1 MVFQIILTGVL
12 ACITLPLV
20 LIAKLYTTVIKP
32 FPWPTPSGSPK
43 SILITGASY
52 GLGAAFAEAYAG
64 PGVTLALTARSE
76 DKLAGVRDACEAKGA
91 TVLLGAIDVTDRDA
105 MAAFV
110 EEADAAAPLDLVIAN
125 AGVSEASAGMA
136 KDLEGSCR
144 WLTDVNLV
152 GVYNT
157 VFPALDKMKER
168 GHGQIALMSS
178 LAGYDTRSS
187 HTHTHITHTY
197 ISSCTHTHAT
207 TLTFH
212 TQIRGNACKRGVL
225 YVQERSQGVWI
236 WPAWCCYPPW
246 GCCFDHLPWVCRVRD
261 DPDQQVPHALPHEPG
276 PSHYLHDGPA
286 GSQRW
291 SHRLPLA
298 HGHVGVVDAEH
309 GLGRRQRHHVPP
321 LPRPQA
327 PARTLC
333 RRSSLFLLVE
343 ERLMGKTWP
352 TYCPCFMGCER
363 GGVDRP

>member
-1 MVFQIILTGVL
+1 MHGKGPRGL
-12 ACITLPLV
+12 LPLAHKRQPRRRLQHRLSRSRQDEGTRTRPDRAHV
-20 LIAKLYTTVIKP
+20 L
-32 FPWPTPSGSPK
+32 
-43 SILITGASY
+43 
-52 GLGAAFAEAYAG
+52 
-64 PGVTLALTARSE
+64 
-76 DKLAGVRDACEAKGA
+76 
-91 TVLLGAIDVTDRDA
+91 
-105 MAAFV
+105 
-110 EEADAAAPLDLVIAN
+110 
-125 AGVSEASAGMA
+125 
-136 KDLEGSCR
+136 SCR
-144 WLTDVNLV
+144 
-152 GVYNT
+152 
-157 VFPALDKMKER
+157 
-168 GHGQIALMSS
+168 
-178 LAGYDTRSS
+178 
-187 HTHTHITHTY
+187 
-197 ISSCTHTHAT
+197 
-207 TLTFH
+207 
-212 TQIRGNACKRGVL
+212 IRGNACKRGVL

-246 GCCFDHLPWVCRVRD
+246 CCCFDHLPWVCRVRD

-352 TYCPCFMGCER
+352 TYCPYVMGCER
-363 GGVDRP
+363 GDRRDAIENRTKKTDE

>member
-1 MVFQIILTGVL
+1 MSFTIHAKRWGFMVFQIILTGVL

-178 LAGYDTRSS
+178 LAGYVTRSS

-197 ISSCTHTHAT
+197 ISSCTHTHT
-207 TLTFH
+207 RNH
-212 TQIRGNACKRGVL
+212 TDVSHTDTGECLQ
-225 YVQERSQGVWI
+225 
-236 WPAWCCYPPW
+236 AW
-246 GCCFDHLPWVCRVRD
+246 
-261 DPDQQVPHALPHEPG
+261 
-276 PSHYLHDGPA
+276 
-286 GSQRW
+286 
-291 SHRLPLA
+291 
-298 HGHVGVVDAEH
+298 
-309 GLGRRQRHHVPP
+309 
-321 LPRPQA
+321 
-327 PARTLC
+327 RTLRPRTQS
-333 RRSSLFLLVE
+333 RRLDMACVVLLSAMGLLFRPSALGLSSP
-343 ERLMGKTWP
+343 R
-352 TYCPCFMGCER
+352 
-363 GGVDRP
+363 